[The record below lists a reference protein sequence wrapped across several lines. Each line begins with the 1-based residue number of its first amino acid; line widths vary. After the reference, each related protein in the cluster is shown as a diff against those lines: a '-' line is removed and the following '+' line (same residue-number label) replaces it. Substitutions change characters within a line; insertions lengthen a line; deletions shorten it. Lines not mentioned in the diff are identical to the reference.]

1 MTEEDIVTIGSSGR
15 LEYDHNIFSSSW
27 NLNSNSTSST
37 STSTSTST
45 SNSNSNSAEFM
56 AFVGWYAFLVACCVL
71 PMACAAYHRRR
82 RNAMIALLGGEDMER
97 TRSRMS
103 DIERGRIAGGGWS
116 SDDAGV
122 NGSGVGMMGTMGEGV
137 NLDDP
142 ENRDREW

>member
-1 MTEEDIVTIGSSGR
+1 
-15 LEYDHNIFSSSW
+15 
-27 NLNSNSTSST
+27 
-37 STSTSTST
+37 
-45 SNSNSNSAEFM
+45 
-56 AFVGWYAFLVACCVL
+56 
-71 PMACAAYHRRR
+71 
-82 RNAMIALLGGEDMER
+82 MIALLGGEDMER

-142 ENRDREW
+142 ENRDREWEFLEGLFTGDNNGGGRAEGTTSRITSRG